1 MPTMSSS
8 DAREHFPEVV
18 SEAAFAKKRFVV
30 TRRGKRLAAIIPIED
45 LDLIEAIEDKID
57 LEDARKALAAIKK
70 KGSTSWKKVKTEL
83 GL

>member
-1 MPTMSSS
+1 MNIMTSSQ
-8 DAREHFPEVV
+8 AREHFPEIM

-45 LDLIEAIEDKID
+45 YDMIEAIEDKMD
-57 LEDARKALAAIKK
+57 LESARKALADTKK
-70 KGSTSWKKVKTEL
+70 KGTIPWKKLKAEL